1 MTSRFLALALIAALA
16 VGCGDSESTST
27 GATAPGDMD
36 EFETLA
42 YAAGFQAAQGV
53 KADSA
58 SFKFF
63 EFSTFEEGFRDGL
76 AQDSARVAYLFGYE
90 LGNRIASDT
99 VSGLDAERFLAG
111 FRLGLEQDSS
121 GIPDEELQRISGVVQ
136 DSISMRQLRARAATD
151 TSAAAQLRRI
161 RENAGTAQTF
171 LAEVAQR
178 DGIVETGSGL
188 LYSVEE
194 EGTGESPQNPTDVVV
209 VNYVGKLADGTV
221 FDQSTDGT
229 GMLGLSE
236 VAEGFRE
243 GVADMKVGG
252 KRTLYIPPALA
263 FGQQGLGPIPPNAA
277 LVFEVELLDVMTLQ
291 EASQPTQGL

>member
-1 MTSRFLALALIAALA
+1 
-16 VGCGDSESTST
+16 
-27 GATAPGDMD
+27 
-36 EFETLA
+36 
-42 YAAGFQAAQGV
+42 
-53 KADSA
+53 
-58 SFKFF
+58 
-63 EFSTFEEGFRDGL
+63 
-76 AQDSARVAYLFGYE
+76 
-90 LGNRIASDT
+90 
-99 VSGLDAERFLAG
+99 
-111 FRLGLEQDSS
+111 
-121 GIPDEELQRISGVVQ
+121 
-136 DSISMRQLRARAATD
+136 MRQLRARAATD

-161 RENAGTAQTF
+161 RENAGTAQAF

-229 GMLGLSE
+229 GMLGLSQ

-243 GVADMKVGG
+243 GVEDMKVGG

-263 FGQQGLGPIPPNAA
+263 YGQQGLGPIPPNAA

-291 EASQPTQGL
+291 EASQPRPGQ